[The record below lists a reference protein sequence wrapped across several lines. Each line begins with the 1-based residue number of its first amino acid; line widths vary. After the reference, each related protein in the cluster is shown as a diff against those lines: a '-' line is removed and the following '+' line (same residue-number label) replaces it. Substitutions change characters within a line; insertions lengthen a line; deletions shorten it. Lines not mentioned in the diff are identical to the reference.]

1 MFKRL
6 IIKIAVCA
14 ASIIALASTAQ
25 ATGQWPDRPVTIIV
39 PIDAGTVQ
47 DVIAR
52 QLAKSLTT
60 TWNQPVTVINRSG
73 AAGIVGTQA
82 LASSLPDGYT
92 LGLVSAPFTGV
103 LALKNNLP
111 YSREDISGVSKF
123 ARQNFMIFASKN
135 APFDNIQQL
144 ISYARANPN
153 KLDYATPGIGSY
165 VHITMEHLAKTQDLK
180 LKHIPYRAMAQATL
194 DVNEG
199 RVHLVI
205 TSASPSLDGLVSKG
219 EMKIVGS
226 LSDGTVHRGVRIQ
239 SISSVIPDVKSNGYY
254 ALIAPKGTPKAI
266 VNKIHKDVSTAL
278 TDPEIVRN
286 LADVSVSIDSPTTG
300 SDEFDR
306 WIDNEISRLKRIVKL
321 ASIQVE

>member
-6 IIKIAVCA
+6 IKIAVCA
-14 ASIIALASTAQ
+14 ASMIALASTAQ

-60 TWNQPVTVINRSG
+60 TWNQPVTVINRPG

-82 LASSLPDGYT
+82 LASSLADGYT

-144 ISYARANPN
+144 ISYAKANPN

-266 VNKIHKDVSTAL
+266 VNKIHRDVSTAL
-278 TDPEIVRN
+278 TDTEIVRN
-286 LADVSVSIDSPTTG
+286 LADVSVPIDSPTTG

-306 WIDNEISRLKRIVKL
+306 WIDNEISRLKRIVRL